1 MSRDC
6 PLQNPSVCKAYQC
19 QQRGLEQKEC
29 VQSWASVC
37 KHHLE
42 ILYLIFPA
50 RWSQRI
56 KNFIHGFYW
65 IGLLIEGT
73 LKAKYNI
80 TSQGP
85 VWTFSA
91 KFHKVLNDIFTSVSL
106 VCFWWIFRCCWVIMV
121 DLYIKQWSEKKV
133 ISSKI
138 KCIFRIRIKSKT
150 IES

>member
-65 IGLLIEGT
+65 IGLLTEGT
-73 LKAKYNI
+73 LKANCNI
-80 TSQGP
+80 TSRGP
-85 VWTFSA
+85 VLNFLCQITQSVEWY
-91 KFHKVLNDIFTSVSL
+91 FHLCVFGLFL
-106 VCFWWIFRCCWVIMV
+106 VVFPLLLSYYGWFVYQAMDW
-121 DLYIKQWSEKKV
+121 EK
-133 ISSKI
+133 SN
-138 KCIFRIRIKSKT
+138 FFQN
-150 IES
+150 

>member
-50 RWSQRI
+50 RWAQRI

-65 IGLLIEGT
+65 IGLLTEGT
-73 LKAKYNI
+73 LKANCNI
-80 TSQGP
+80 TSRGP
-85 VWTFSA
+85 VLN
-91 KFHKVLNDIFTSVSL
+91 VLCQITQSVEWYSL
-106 VCFWWIFRCCWVIMV
+106 VCFWWFFHCCWVIMV
-121 DLYIKQWSEKKV
+121 DLYIKQWIEKKV

-150 IES
+150 LES